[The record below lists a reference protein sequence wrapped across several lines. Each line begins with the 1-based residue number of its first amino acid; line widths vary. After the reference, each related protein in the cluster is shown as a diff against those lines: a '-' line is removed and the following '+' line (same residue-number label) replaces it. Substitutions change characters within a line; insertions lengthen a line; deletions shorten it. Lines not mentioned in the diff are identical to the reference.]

1 MLEGSSFV
9 VDTTGGTRSMYS
21 CLEQE
26 VGDVQGKL
34 AQLVL
39 RHAVPLEFPSA
50 GNNVTGKVP
59 HASKNPCTKV
69 S

>member
-1 MLEGSSFV
+1 MLEGFNFV
-9 VDTTGGTRSMYS
+9 VGTTGGTRSIYS
-21 CLEQE
+21 WLEQE

-39 RHAVPLEFPSA
+39 GHAVPLEFPSA
-50 GNNVTGKVP
+50 GNSVTGKVP
-59 HASKNPCTKV
+59 HVSKNSRTEV